1 MLYDTS
7 SAVLLIFAIFCAL
20 YELQDFYYDAEY
32 NCNLMEIE
40 LISWSAFDNT
50 VVFKI
55 VIPLV
60 HWNLDPSVF
69 CSFHFFSL
77 KSSWYFLLISA
88 TYYFCE
94 NVWWTVEDLLCIES
108 QQNLSP
114 SFLIWLLSLT
124 CFSLGLWLRI
134 QAVYWISSKE
144 CQLSDGRRNVLFPY
158 SV

>member
-1 MLYDTS
+1 MISPTMLYDTS

-60 HWNLDPSVF
+60 H
-69 CSFHFFSL
+69 
-77 KSSWYFLLISA
+77 
-88 TYYFCE
+88 
-94 NVWWTVEDLLCIES
+94 
-108 QQNLSP
+108 
-114 SFLIWLLSLT
+114 
-124 CFSLGLWLRI
+124 
-134 QAVYWISSKE
+134 
-144 CQLSDGRRNVLFPY
+144 
-158 SV
+158 

>member
-69 CSFHFFSL
+69 CSFHFFFFKKFLVFFINFCNLLLLWKCLVDSWGSL
-77 KSSWYFLLISA
+77 MYRITTKFVSFFSYLI
-88 TYYFCE
+88 T
-94 NVWWTVEDLLCIES
+94 
-108 QQNLSP
+108 
-114 SFLIWLLSLT
+114 
-124 CFSLGLWLRI
+124 
-134 QAVYWISSKE
+134 
-144 CQLSDGRRNVLFPY
+144 FPY
-158 SV
+158 LFFFRALAKNSSSILNKQQRVSTLWW